1 MITNIPQSDTITTLH
16 SDQSSQTPAFHPDLP
31 PELSLPLSNLS
42 GVCTVLVVD
51 DEPLFL
57 DLTRRYLERIGYI
70 QTICCNSAVEAC
82 SKIHDPE
89 IDVIVSD
96 YDMPGMNGIQYLS
109 WLRESGCH
117 IPFILCTGRGREEVV
132 IEALNCGASYYIG
145 KGCDP
150 KPMYAE
156 LCNVIRQISSNIRSE
171 KAIREKE
178 HLIGSIFQHLPDPT
192 YAVDLSGK
200 VIAWNRAMEELTGI
214 SRLQAEGTNINHSSL
229 PYIHAQTG
237 LPIEMVLGLRVD
249 LPDPF
254 VLLLQTPGMVMSEIS
269 VVNEDLNTAVYWV
282 KTTSLRSES
291 GYLIGA
297 IETIRDVTSEKK
309 TEHDLRAKSQYHRSL
324 VETHIDPLITLD
336 EDLVISDLN
345 LAAEEVIG
353 DLRENIMGTPFPH
366 LFQESNFVGKACTRI
381 MHQSMQIRDVSLG
394 LITKEGIKQ
403 VLLFAVPCTGDLLPG
418 VRIFVELHEKPFS
431 GTGRGDSVSGS

>member
-1 MITNIPQSDTITTLH
+1 MISNISQPDTITTLH
-16 SDQSSQTPAFHPDLP
+16 SDLRSQIPAFHPDIP
-31 PELSLPLSNLS
+31 SELSLRVPDLNC
-42 GVCTVLVVD
+42 VCNVLVVD

-57 DLTRRYLERIGYI
+57 DLTRRYLEKTGYI

-117 IPFILCTGRGREEVV
+117 TPFILCTGRGREEVV
-132 IEALNCGASYYIG
+132 IEALNCGASYYIC

-156 LCNVIRQISSNIRSE
+156 LCNVIHQISTTIICE

-178 HLIGSIFQHLPDPT
+178 HLIGSIFQHLPDST
-192 YAVDLSGK
+192 YAVDLTGN

-214 SRLQAEGTNINHSSL
+214 NQLQAEGTDIYRSSV

-237 LPIEMVLGLRVD
+237 LPIEMVLGLRVA

-269 VVNEDLNTAVYWV
+269 VVDEDLNTAVYWV

-291 GYLIGA
+291 GSLLGA
-297 IETIRDVTSEKK
+297 IETIRDVTTEKK
-309 TEHDLRAKSQYHRSL
+309 TERDLRAKSQYHRSL
-324 VETHIDPLITLD
+324 VESHIDPLITLD

-345 LAAEEVIG
+345 LAAEEIIG
-353 DLRENIMGTPFPH
+353 DLREKIMGTPFPL
-366 LFQESNFVGKACTRI
+366 LFQESDFVAMTCTRI
-381 MHQSMQIRDVSLG
+381 LHQSLQIRDVSLS
-394 LITKEGIKQ
+394 LITKSGIRP
-403 VLLFAVPCTGDLLPG
+403 VILSAVPCTGDLLEG

-431 GTGRGDSVSGS
+431 GKGRDPVSGS